1 MHALLVEKDSDYAR
15 TISVVLEDR
24 GWLIFCVTEARQAQ
38 EWLQDGPDLALVDL
52 ATDQETGFAVC
63 DYLRSRPEIP
73 LVLLADH
80 SSEGKALDLL
90 ETQADYY
97 LLKPF
102 TPRQLIA
109 TVKAVLR
116 RHAFRQSQPFH
127 EEAEVDGITFS
138 LLRHEVRVDGRKVAL
153 SGREF
158 DLLNVLLVNRGQLLT
173 RAELAT
179 RAWGYDYEGTD
190 REVDVYITRIRHKI
204 EPDPKSP
211 RLILTERGIGY
222 RFKK

>member
-1 MHALLVEKDSDYAR
+1 MHALLVEKDLDYAR

-24 GWLIFCVTEARQAQ
+24 GWLLFCAQ
-38 EWLQDGPDLALVDL
+38 EFQQVQERLQEGLDLALVDL
-52 ATDQETGFAVC
+52 ATDQETGFSIC
-63 DYLRSRPEIP
+63 SLLRGQADIP
-73 LVLLADH
+73 LVLLADR
-80 SSEGKALDLL
+80 SLEDRALEGL
-90 ETQADYY
+90 EEQADYY

-102 TPRQLIA
+102 SPRQLTA
-109 TVKAVLR
+109 AVKSVLR
-116 RHAFRQSQPFH
+116 RRAVQQSQRFH

-138 LLRHEVRVDGRKVAL
+138 LLRHELRVDGRKVAL

-173 RAELAT
+173 RTELAT
-179 RAWGYDYEGTD
+179 RAWGYDYEGAD

-204 EPDPKSP
+204 EPDPKVP
-211 RLILTERGIGY
+211 RLILTERGVGY